1 MEIKPIFYKK
11 SFAYADITGYAEL
24 FFVFNIVESVV
35 NSSWRP
41 INFSDLAEDLAK
53 EQVGK

>member
-1 MEIKPIFYKK
+1 MPISPDMQ
-11 SFAYADITGYAEL
+11 SF

-41 INFSDLAEDLAK
+41 INLSDLAEDLAK